1 MRLNERFFLR
11 KRSGWVL
18 LKDVNNDNQ
27 QKTTTMNTK
36 QMIKLLS
43 GRMIVYVG
51 QQDGFPLLVLDNG
64 TKVLISSDD
73 EMNAAGSII
82 EL

>member
-1 MRLNERFFLR
+1 
-11 KRSGWVL
+11 
-18 LKDVNNDNQ
+18 
-27 QKTTTMNTK
+27 MNTK

-64 TKVLISSDD
+64 TKLLISSDD
-73 EMNAAGSII
+73 EMNSGGSII
-82 EL
+82 EI

>member
-1 MRLNERFFLR
+1 MLTNRCA
-11 KRSGWVL
+11 SVL
-18 LKDVNNDNQ
+18 LNDVNNDNQ